1 MEVKDG
7 ANTKKLVMIPWDYDR
22 LNDSKARTRAP
33 KGSPGHWYDSP
44 QI

>member
-1 MEVKDG
+1 MEVEG
-7 ANTKKLVMIPWDYDR
+7 GENTKKLVMIPWDYDR

-33 KGSPGHWYDSP
+33 KGSPGHWYDSH